1 MGETMDDST
10 IQVVKQS
17 YGRAL
22 ADKSLMKRFYEN
34 FVSSHPMVAV
44 KFAGVD
50 LERQQDVLKMSLSM
64 AIVFPQ
70 DNVVAKRAMDKLQV
84 SHGDGGLRI
93 EPELYNHWLES
104 LLNTIEECDPAY
116 SPELE
121 KKWRAVLG
129 CAIQH
134 ISCPAMA

>member
-1 MGETMDDST
+1 MDDSV
-10 IQVVKQS
+10 IQLVKQS

-34 FVSSHPMVAV
+34 FVSSHPAVAV

-70 DNVVAKRAMDKLQV
+70 NNIVAKRAMDKVQL
-84 SHGDGGLRI
+84 SHGGDGLGI
-93 EPELYNHWLES
+93 EAELYTHWLES
-104 LLNTIEECDPAY
+104 LVSTIEECDPAFT
-116 SPELE
+116 PELE
-121 KKWRAVLG
+121 RNWRAVLG